1 MANNTNSSV
10 GVNTIRQIHSK
21 EKIKKSWFRTAAD
34 SDQFVGWVFTLP
46 FLVLWGWWFFYPF
59 IESFIRS
66 FQDVNFAALNE
77 AKFIGFGNYIKILK
91 DPQFY
96 RAVLNSLKIVII
108 AVPIQTILGLIMA
121 LLVNQKIKG
130 KGLFRTVFF
139 IPYITSQIAITTVFM
154 MLFKEGTFV
163 TKFFSIFG
171 FGNTTWFADTHYA
184 LLFVCILF
192 IFQQAGFS
200 MIVYLSALQEVSKE
214 LYEASEMD
222 GASKWNQ
229 FRFITVP
236 SLKPITFFVVSVSTI
251 LGFQIYDQIA
261 AISRYGALGSPAGA
275 TSTVVTYFYQHGIR
289 YMNIGY
295 GSAAVILFFFIIMF
309 VTFLQKKFLDEKE

>member
-1 MANNTNSSV
+1 MENRGSTAGTNL
-10 GVNTIRQIHSK
+10 NMQIKRK
-21 EKIKKSWFRTAAD
+21 ERIKTSWLRTAAD
-34 SDQFVGWVFTLP
+34 SDLFIGWVFTLP
-46 FLVLWGWWFFYPF
+46 FLILWGWWFFYPF
-59 IESFIRS
+59 SESFIRS
-66 FQDVNFAALNE
+66 FQDVNFAALNN

-91 DPQFY
+91 DPEFY

-108 AVPIQTILGLIMA
+108 AVPVQTILGLIMA

-130 KGLFRTVFF
+130 KGIFRTVFF

-154 MLFKEGTFV
+154 MLFKQGTFV
-163 TKFFSIFG
+163 TKFFSLFG

-192 IFQQAGFS
+192 IFQQSGFS
-200 MIVYLSALQEVSKE
+200 MIVYLSGLQEISKE

-229 FRFITVP
+229 FRYITVP
-236 SLKPITFFVVSVSTI
+236 ALKPITFFVVSVSTI

-275 TSTVVTYFYQHGIR
+275 TSTVVTYFYQNGIR